1 MPRPLDLG
9 IFLPNAK
16 GGAIMAETSP
26 PQYLPSWKLNVRNAK
41 IAEDADFAF
50 LLSMVKWRGFGG
62 VTNHWDYSLESFT
75 LMAACAAVTS
85 RIELYASV
93 AISTIH
99 PAVIA
104 KMTATIDDI
113 SGGRFGVNIVSGW
126 NKLEYKQMGLWRGD
140 DYFKYRYEYAT
151 EYLEVLRALW
161 ATGRSSHEGQFFKL
175 EDCKSYPI
183 PPRKIPIVCA
193 GQSERGL
200 RFTAQHADYSFLG
213 GQNDSL
219 ADLGVLN
226 AKLQDLARGFGRTV
240 GAYVLLTVI
249 AEETDDA
256 AFAKRDFYIAHSDK
270 IAMAEWA
277 RVAGMDFS
285 RATYKDL
292 AIQTFMAIPY
302 VAGSYQT
309 VADYLDGLAEQGL
322 AGVCFIFPDYEHD
335 LQRLVENVLPRLK
348 YRPARQ
354 RVGTASA
361 ASTRV
366 TAPDTRSSCVPQPR
380 SIRDGPI

>member
-1 MPRPLDLG
+1 MQRPLELG

-26 PQYLPSWKLNVRNAK
+26 PQYQPSWQLNAHNAK
-41 IAEDADFAF
+41 VAENAGFAF

-93 AISTIH
+93 AIPTIH

-104 KMTATIDDI
+104 KMASTIDEI

-126 NKLEYKQMGLWRGD
+126 NKLEYEQMGLWKGD
-140 DYFKYRYEYAT
+140 EYFKYRYEYAT
-151 EYLEVLRALW
+151 EYLEVLRKLW
-161 ATGRSSHEGQFFKL
+161 AAGRTSHEGRFFKL
-175 EDCKSYPI
+175 EDCKSYPV
-183 PPRKIPIVCA
+183 PSRKIPIICA

-200 RFTAQHADYSFLG
+200 RFTAEHADFSFLG
-213 GQNDSL
+213 GQDDSL
-219 ADLGVLN
+219 DDLGRLN
-226 AKLQDLARGFGRTV
+226 AKLQEIARGFGRKV

-249 AEETDDA
+249 AEETDEA
-256 AFAKRDFYIAHSDK
+256 AFAKRDYYIEHSDK

-285 RATYKDL
+285 RATYQDL
-292 AIQTFMAIPY
+292 AVQTFMAIPY

-309 VADYLDGLAEQGL
+309 VANYLDGLAEQGL

-335 LQRLVENVLPRLK
+335 LQRLVDNVLPRCK
-348 YRPARQ
+348 YR
-354 RVGTASA
+354 
-361 ASTRV
+361 
-366 TAPDTRSSCVPQPR
+366 TAPQPDHIGNR
-380 SIRDGPI
+380 PGRGAAEPMPMSIGQR

>member
-1 MPRPLDLG
+1 MVRPLDLG

-16 GGAIMAETSP
+16 GGAIMADTSP
-26 PQYLPSWKLNVRNAK
+26 PQYAPTWKLNALNARV
-41 IAEDADFAF
+41 AEEAGFDF

-62 VTNHWDYSLESFT
+62 TTNHWDVSLESFT
-75 LMAACAAVTS
+75 LMAACAAVTN

-93 AISTIH
+93 ATSTIH

-126 NKLEYKQMGLWRGD
+126 NKLEYEQMGLWRGD
-140 DYFKYRYEYAT
+140 DYFKYRYEFAT
-151 EYLEVLRALW
+151 EYLEVLRKLW
-161 ATGRSSHEGQFFKL
+161 ATGRASHAGRFFQL
-175 EDCKSYPI
+175 DDCKSYPT
-183 PPRKIPIVCA
+183 PSRTVPIICA

-200 RFTAQHADYSFLG
+200 RFTAQHADFGFLG
-213 GQNDSL
+213 GQDDTL
-219 ADLGVLN
+219 EDLGALN
-226 AKLQDLARGFGRTV
+226 LKLQQLARSYGRNV

-249 AEETDDA
+249 AEESDEVA
-256 AFAKRDFYIAHSDK
+256 VAKRDFYIEHSDK
-270 IAMAEWA
+270 LAMAEWA

-309 VADYLDGLAEQGL
+309 VANYLDGLAEQGL
-322 AGVCFIFPDYEHD
+322 AGVCFIFPDYEND
-335 LQRLVENVLPRLK
+335 LQRLVENVQPRLK
-348 YRPARQ
+348 YRK
-354 RVGTASA
+354 ASA
-361 ASTRV
+361 GMATRLPPPGERP
-366 TAPDTRSSCVPQPR
+366 APSMSFTTGER
-380 SIRDGPI
+380 

>member
-1 MPRPLDLG
+1 MGAQKHEYGVFLPVANGGWIISSTTPPLDGL
-9 IFLPNAK
+9 
-16 GGAIMAETSP
+16 
-26 PQYLPSWKLNVRNAK
+26 WKQNLAAAVT
-41 IAEDADFAF
+41 ADEVGMDFVM
-50 LLSMVKWRGFGG
+50 SMGKWRGFGG
-62 VTNHWDYSLESFT
+62 VTNHWDFSLESFT

-99 PAVIA
+99 PVVVA
-104 KMTATIDDI
+104 KMTSTIDDI

-126 NKLEYKQMGLWRGD
+126 NKLEYEQMGLWKGD

-151 EYLEVLRALW
+151 EYVEVLRRLW
-161 ATGRSSHEGQFFKL
+161 ATGRTSHEGRFFKL
-175 EDCKSYPI
+175 EDCKSYPM
-183 PPRKIPIVCA
+183 PSRKIPIICA

-200 RFTAQHADYSFLG
+200 RFTAEHADFSFLG
-213 GQNDSL
+213 GQDDSL
-219 ADLGVLN
+219 EDLGALN
-226 AKLQDLARGFGRTV
+226 TKLQEMAQGFGRSV

-249 AEETDDA
+249 AEETDEA
-256 AFAKRDFYIAHSDK
+256 AFAKRDFYIEHSDK

-285 RATYKDL
+285 RASYKDL

-309 VADYLDGLAEQGL
+309 VAGYLDGLAEQGL

-335 LQRLVENVLPRLK
+335 LKRLVENVLPRLK
-348 YRPARQ
+348 YRPSRQ
-354 RVGTASA
+354 ADSA
-361 ASTRV
+361 IPLAGSR
-366 TAPDTRSSCVPQPR
+366 AAVPIPVAILQR
-380 SIRDGPI
+380 

>member
-26 PQYLPSWKLNVRNAK
+26 PQYQPTWKLNAHNAHV
-41 IAEDADFAF
+41 AEDAGFAF

-62 VTNHWDYSLESFT
+62 TTNHWDFSLESFT
-75 LMAACAAVTS
+75 LMAACAAVTT

-104 KMTATIDDI
+104 KMTSTIDDI

-126 NKLEYKQMGLWRGD
+126 NKLEYEQMGLWRGD
-140 DYFKYRYEYAT
+140 EYFKYRYEYAT
-151 EYLEVLRALW
+151 EYLEVLRKLW
-161 ATGRSSHEGQFFKL
+161 ASGRTSHEGRFFTL
-175 EDCKSYPI
+175 NDCKSYPM
-183 PPRKIPIVCA
+183 PSRNIPIVCA

-200 RFTAQHADYSFLG
+200 RFTAQHADFSFLG
-213 GQNDSL
+213 GQDDSL
-219 ADLGVLN
+219 ADLGRLN
-226 AKLQDLARGFGRTV
+226 AKLQEMAQGYGRKV

-249 AEETDDA
+249 AEETDEA
-256 AFAKRDFYIAHSDK
+256 AYAKRDFYIARSDK
-270 IAMAEWA
+270 AAMAEWA

-285 RATYKDL
+285 RATYRDL

-335 LQRLVENVLPRLK
+335 LQRLIDNVLPRLK
-348 YRPARQ
+348 YRS
-354 RVGTASA
+354 ASP
-361 ASTRV
+361 ASTIGLPPAHAHP
-366 TAPDTRSSCVPQPR
+366 TAAPALTMRAR
-380 SIRDGPI
+380 

>member
-1 MPRPLDLG
+1 MPPCPLDLG

-26 PQYLPSWKLNVRNAK
+26 PQYLPTWKLNALNAK

-62 VTNHWDYSLESFT
+62 ITNHWDYSLESFT

-93 AISTIH
+93 AISTVH

-104 KMTATIDDI
+104 KMTATIDEI

-126 NKLEYKQMGLWRGD
+126 NKLEYEQMGLWRGD
-140 DYFKYRYEYAT
+140 EYFKYRYEYAT
-151 EYLEVLRALW
+151 EYLEVLRRLW
-161 ATGRSSHEGQFFKL
+161 ATGRTSHEGRFFRL
-175 EDCKSYPI
+175 EDCKSYPM
-183 PPRKIPIVCA
+183 PSRKIPVICA

-200 RFTAQHADYSFLG
+200 RFTAEHADFSFLG
-213 GQNDSL
+213 GQDDSL
-219 ADLGVLN
+219 EDLGALN
-226 AKLQDLARGFGRTV
+226 ATLQKLAGSFGRSV

-249 AEETDDA
+249 AEETDEA
-256 AFAKRDFYIAHSDK
+256 AFAKRDFYIAHSDRA
-270 IAMAEWA
+270 AMAEWA

-285 RATYKDL
+285 RATYRDL
-292 AIQTFMAIPY
+292 AVQTFMAIPY

-335 LQRLVENVLPRLK
+335 LQRLIENVLPRLK
-348 YRPARQ
+348 YRPPQRTEGAHHVSAR
-354 RVGTASA
+354 GA
-361 ASTRV
+361 A
-366 TAPDTRSSCVPQPR
+366 APL
-380 SIRDGPI
+380 PITIGRR

>member
-1 MPRPLDLG
+1 MPRPLALG

-16 GGAIMAETSP
+16 GGAIMAETAP
-26 PQYLPSWKLNVRNAK
+26 PQYLPSWKLNALNAK
-41 IAEDADFAF
+41 VAEDAGFAF

-104 KMTATIDDI
+104 KMASTIDDI

-126 NKLEYKQMGLWRGD
+126 NKLEYEQMGLWRGD

-151 EYLEVLRALW
+151 EYLHVLRMLW
-161 ATGRSSHEGQFFKL
+161 ATGRTSHAGRFFTL
-175 EDCKSYPI
+175 EDCKSYPM
-183 PPRKIPIVCA
+183 PSRKIPIICA

-200 RFTAQHADYSFLG
+200 RFTAEHADFSFLG
-213 GQNDSL
+213 GQDDSL
-219 ADLGVLN
+219 DDLGALN
-226 AKLQDLARGFGRTV
+226 AKLQETARTFGRNV

-249 AEETDDA
+249 AEETDEA

-270 IAMAEWA
+270 VAMAEWA

-285 RATYKDL
+285 RATYRDL
-292 AIQTFMAIPY
+292 AVQTFMAIPY

-309 VADYLDGLAEQGL
+309 VANYLDGLAEQGL

-335 LQRLVENVLPRLK
+335 LQRLIENVLPRLK
-348 YRPARQ
+348 YRPSRQ
-354 RVGTASA
+354 ADGDGDASGRSA
-361 ASTRV
+361 ATP
-366 TAPDTRSSCVPQPR
+366 APVAVGQR
-380 SIRDGPI
+380 

>member
-1 MPRPLDLG
+1 MVRPLDLG
-9 IFLPNAK
+9 IFRPNAK
-16 GGAIMAETSP
+16 GGAIMATGSP
-26 PQYLPSWKLNVRNAK
+26 PEYFPTWELNRKNAL
-41 IAEDADFAF
+41 IAENAGFQF

-62 VTNHWDYSLESFT
+62 VTGHWDYSLESFT

-104 KMTATIDDI
+104 KMASTIDDI

-126 NKLEYKQMGLWRGD
+126 NKLEYEQMGLWRGD
-140 DYFKYRYEYAT
+140 DYFKHRYEYAA
-151 EYLEVLRALW
+151 EYLQVLRMLW
-161 ATGRSSHEGQFFKL
+161 ATGRTSHAGRFFTL
-175 EDCKSYPI
+175 EDCKSYPM
-183 PPRKIPIVCA
+183 PSRKIPIVCA

-200 RFTAQHADYSFLG
+200 RFTAEHADFSFLG
-213 GQNDSL
+213 GQDDSL
-219 ADLGVLN
+219 DDLGALN
-226 AKLQDLARGFGRTV
+226 AKLQETARTFGRNV

-249 AEETDDA
+249 AEETDEA

-270 IAMAEWA
+270 VAIAEWA

-309 VADYLDGLAEQGL
+309 VANYLDGLAENGL

-335 LQRLVENVLPRLK
+335 LQRLIENVLPRLK
-348 YRPARQ
+348 YRLSGQAD
-354 RVGTASA
+354 GDGHASGRS
-361 ASTRV
+361 ASTP
-366 TAPDTRSSCVPQPR
+366 APVAVGQR
-380 SIRDGPI
+380 

>member
-1 MPRPLDLG
+1 MPQPLDLG

-16 GGAIMAETSP
+16 GGAIMAETAP
-26 PQYLPSWKLNVRNAK
+26 PQYMPTWKLNAHNAK
-41 IAEDADFAF
+41 VAEDAGFAF

-62 VTNHWDYSLESFT
+62 TTNHWDYSLESFT
-75 LMAACAAVTS
+75 LMAACAAVTT

-104 KMTATIDDI
+104 KMASTIDDI

-126 NKLEYKQMGLWRGD
+126 NKLEYEQMGLWRGD

-151 EYLEVLRALW
+151 EYLEVLRKLW
-161 ATGRSSHEGQFFKL
+161 ATGRTSHEGRFFHL
-175 EDCKSYPI
+175 DDCKSYPM
-183 PPRKIPIVCA
+183 PSRRIPIICA

-200 RFTAQHADYSFLG
+200 GFTARHADYSFLG
-213 GQNDSL
+213 GQDDSL
-219 ADLGVLN
+219 ADLGRLN
-226 AKLQDLARGFGRTV
+226 AKLQGLAQEHGRKV

-249 AEETDDA
+249 AEETDEA
-256 AFAKRDFYIAHSDK
+256 AFAKRDFYIENSDK
-270 IAMAEWA
+270 IAMTEWA

-285 RATYKDL
+285 RATYRDL

-322 AGVCFIFPDYEHD
+322 AGVCFIFPDYEND
-335 LQRLVENVLPRLK
+335 LQRLIDNVLPRLK
-348 YRPARQ
+348 YRSSSAGEISGHSSRGARQ
-354 RVGTASA
+354 PAPLPLA
-361 ASTRV
+361 AAGR
-366 TAPDTRSSCVPQPR
+366 
-380 SIRDGPI
+380 